1 MINQGDYFFCFENR
15 CLITYCEAIRG
26 GLGAD
31 VVRRAVKV
39 KASLSELVV
48 RLDRALAE
56 APLRLCLLEK
66 GSSCRVLEHL
76 ADTLV
81 GLGRALEVLVGVDPL
96 PESLTLFGGNGLLAG
111 LAELLDGLGV
121 VAQILLAAN
130 EDNWDVTA
138 EVENLRV
145 PLLGNVVERI
155 GGVDGEADQD
165 DVRVGVGQGTET
177 VIILLTSR
185 IP

>member
-66 GSSCRVLEHL
+66 SSSCRVLEHL

-96 PESLTLFGGNGLLAG
+96 PESLTLLLSALACVFQIKSGGKGTRHETGIISHVHVSASRTSSGETGFWLVLRSSSMV
-111 LAELLDGLGV
+111 LGSWRKSFL
-121 VAQILLAAN
+121 QP
-130 EDNWDVTA
+130 T
-138 EVENLRV
+138 
-145 PLLGNVVERI
+145 RI
-155 GGVDGEADQD
+155 IG
-165 DVRVGVGQGTET
+165 
-177 VIILLTSR
+177 TSR
-185 IP
+185 QKWRTSECHCSNG